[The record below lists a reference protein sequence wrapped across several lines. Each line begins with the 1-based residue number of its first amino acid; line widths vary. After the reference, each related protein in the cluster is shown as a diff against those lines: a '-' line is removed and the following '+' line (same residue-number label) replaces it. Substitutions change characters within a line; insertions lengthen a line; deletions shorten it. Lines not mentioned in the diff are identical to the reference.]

1 MFEGSVVIIK
11 YKRDW
16 AHWRHLHRGWLQ
28 CSAIIHLLV
37 WRSLLQNPH
46 CGISSHFIVTT
57 SLEKWQGWSTETYT
71 CRICLRSIWT
81 KCNRFCKPNTIP
93 RLCFGVL
100 RGNWLNLFFFFSKP
114 VCSGGENVVVPWCPW
129 RKSINTQ
136 RLLCTCA
143 NLLYWIIVKTM
154 VWRWPCFYK

>member
-11 YKRDW
+11 YERDW
-16 AHWRHLHRGWLQ
+16 AHWRHLHHGWLQ
-28 CSAIIHLLV
+28 CRLLV

-81 KCNRFCKPNTIP
+81 KCNRFSKPNTVP

-100 RGNWLNLFFFFSKP
+100 RGNWLNLFFFFFKTCVLWWWECGHALVSLKKKYKHSMSSLHM
-114 VCSGGENVVVPWCPW
+114 C
-129 RKSINTQ
+129 KSVILNNSQ
-136 RLLCTCA
+136 NNGLALAMLL
-143 NLLYWIIVKTM
+143 
-154 VWRWPCFYK
+154 